1 MLKKNCSL
9 LIPAVKTFIL
19 IGFFAFSNSSF
30 SALSTP
36 SKLHRKISLEKKKL
50 KSITNQ
56 ISKFEKK
63 LERTNQEYLKINDRK
78 NGLEKELYSLKK
90 QVYDSHAS
98 LNEGKE
104 KVKQLLT
111 TYVVNM
117 MGSGQDASELLTQ
130 KILITG
136 LKNELKIYDDQIA
149 KTQAVQE
156 GLKLVEKSLR
166 KYSEQ
171 QSVLMDVISSLE
183 GNKKDKAQ
191 DYLKTKEKYE
201 GYLAQW
207 QKVKVNKTRTSKT
220 GALRS
225 QLGTF
230 LPPIEKHT
238 KLDFKKK
245 GVTFFFD
252 QKTLPVKASR
262 SGKVIHKGSLAP
274 YGNVIMIDHG
284 KETISVCFGDFGPKV
299 KKGMR
304 VKAGQIIG
312 YTSRKNQREGK
323 LYFEVR
329 KKDKAQ
335 PTIHLLDDKALASTG
350 NYSNKS

>member
-1 MLKKNCSL
+1 MLTIGEKNRKIFFLSSL
-9 LIPAVKTFIL
+9 LAIFLSSTS
-19 IGFFAFSNSSF
+19 FA
-30 SALSTP
+30 ALTSP
-36 SKLHRKISLEKKKL
+36 SKLHKKIALEKRKL
-50 KSITNQ
+50 SSITRE
-56 ISKFEKK
+56 ISTFEKK

-90 QVYDSHAS
+90 RVYDSLS
-98 LNEGKE
+98 NLTEE
-104 KVKQLLT
+104 KKKIKNILS

-117 MGSGQDASELLTQ
+117 MGKEQEASDLLTQ
-130 KILITG
+130 KVLMTS
-136 LKNELKIYDDQIA
+136 LKKEMKFYDSQIVKTEAVKINLSA
-149 KTQAVQE
+149 
-156 GLKLVEKSLR
+156 VEKSLA
-166 KYSEQ
+166 KYTNEQ
-171 QSVLMDVISSLE
+171 NVLLDVISTLE
-183 GNKKDKAQ
+183 
-191 DYLKTKEKYE
+191 KEKNKNAENYLNTKKNYE
-201 GYLAQW
+201 KYMAQW
-207 QKVKVNKTRTSKT
+207 QKVKVKKTRTSKT

-230 LPPIEKHT
+230 KPPLQKHT

-252 QKTLPVKASR
+252 QKTLPVLAPR
-262 SGKVIHKGSLAP
+262 SGKVIHNGSLAP

-299 KKGMR
+299 KKGMK
-304 VKAGQIIG
+304 VKVGQVIG
-312 YTSRKNQREGK
+312 YTSRKNRREGK

-350 NYSNKS
+350 NYTTKS

>member
-1 MLKKNCSL
+1 MLKNNLSILNKR
-9 LIPAVKTFIL
+9 LITLAI
-19 IGFFAFSNSSF
+19 
-30 SALSTP
+30 ALSFCTSSLAALSSP
-36 SKLHRKISLEKKKL
+36 SKLHKQISLEKKNL
-50 KSITNQ
+50 KKITHQ
-56 ISKFEKK
+56 ISLFEKK

-78 NGLEKELYSLKK
+78 NGLEKELYGLKK
-90 QVYDSHAS
+90 RVYDSLATLS
-98 LNEGKE
+98 EDK
-104 KVKQLLT
+104 KKIKTILT

-117 MGSGQDASELLTQ
+117 MGIEQEASDLLTQ

-136 LKNELKIYDDQIA
+136 LRNEMKEYDLQIA
-149 KTQAVQE
+149 KTEAVR
-156 GLKLVEKSLR
+156 LSLSAVEKSLK
-166 KYSEQ
+166 KYSSEQ
-171 QSVLMDVISSLE
+171 GVLLDVISTLE
-183 GNKKDKAQ
+183 GQKKKSAKY
-191 DYLKTKEKYE
+191 YLDSKTKYEK
-201 GYLAQW
+201 YLAQW
-207 QKVKVNKTRTSKT
+207 QKVKVKKTRTSKT

-225 QLGTF
+225 TLGTF
-230 LPPIEKHT
+230 RPPIDKHT

-252 QKTLPVKASR
+252 QKSLPVVAAR

-299 KKGMR
+299 KKGMK
-304 VKAGQIIG
+304 VKVGQVIG